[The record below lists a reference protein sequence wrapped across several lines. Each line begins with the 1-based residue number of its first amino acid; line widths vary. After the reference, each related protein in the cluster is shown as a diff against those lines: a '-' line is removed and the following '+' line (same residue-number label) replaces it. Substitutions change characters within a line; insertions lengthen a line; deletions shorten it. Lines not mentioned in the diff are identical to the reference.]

1 MTGFGEATV
10 QAAGF
15 VVSVEIRTLNNR
27 FLKII
32 PSLSEGFTNLAP
44 RVEQVLRQRLRR
56 GTVHVYVRIRRLVE
70 RPRWRINTE
79 TLEAYKF
86 QLEVLKARWGFAEPL
101 RLETLLSLPGVIEAE
116 NGEEPAADSA
126 WPVIEQALSL
136 ALEQVEKSRQQEGAA
151 TQASL
156 QELCSQGL
164 QLVDRIEAQA
174 PLTVASYRQRFEE
187 RLRQLLSAASL
198 AAGEV
203 DVLREVAAFA
213 DRVDIGEEIV
223 RLRGHFRQFLSL
235 MGQPDCS
242 GRQLDFLA
250 QEMHREASTIG
261 AKASD
266 GQIAHWIVE
275 MKTLVERIR
284 EIVQNLE

>member
-10 QAAGF
+10 QSADF
-15 VVSVEIRTLNNR
+15 VIAVEIRTLNNR
-27 FLKII
+27 FLKVI
-32 PSLSEGFTNLAP
+32 PSLPEGFTNLAP
-44 RVEQVLRQRLRR
+44 RVEQFLRQRLRR
-56 GTVHVYVRIRRLVE
+56 GTVHVYVRIRRVVE
-70 RPRWRINTE
+70 RPRWRINE
-79 TLEAYKF
+79 QVLEAYKF
-86 QLEVLKARWGFAEPL
+86 QLEHLRARWGFTEPV
-101 RLETLLSLPGVIEAE
+101 RLETLLSLPGVMEPEEA
-116 NGEEPAADSA
+116 EEPAVDRA
-126 WPVIEQALSL
+126 WPVIEEALSR
-136 ALEQVEKSRQQEGAA
+136 AVEQVEKSRQQEGAA
-151 TQASL
+151 TQSSL
-156 QELCSQGL
+156 LELCGKGL
-164 QLVDRIEAQA
+164 ELVDRIEAQA
-174 PLTVASYRQRFEE
+174 PITVASYRQKFED
-187 RLRQLLSAASL
+187 RLRQLLSAAQL
-198 AAGEV
+198 PAQEV
-203 DVLREVAAFA
+203 DILREVAAFA

-235 MGQPDCS
+235 MDRPDCS